1 MQAEIIVVISDGFSK
16 QQVNFSLFLSNW
28 YCQKLGW
35 MDLLGYDRKVTSDK
49 KMIFISDQ
57 RCKGED
63 YCNHFL
69 VTLETKDKFFVV
81 FVILILGK
89 AGVNGVTRQWQ
100 EIDTRYEFDFSVVLK
115 SLGWK

>member
-1 MQAEIIVVISDGFSK
+1 
-16 QQVNFSLFLSNW
+16 
-28 YCQKLGW
+28 

-57 RCKGED
+57 RRKGED

-81 FVILILGK
+81 VILILGK
-89 AGVNGVTRQWQ
+89 AGVNGVTRP
-100 EIDTRYEFDFSVVLK
+100 
-115 SLGWK
+115 